1 MFDIHKISS
10 FDFQIVY
17 KFRYISAK
25 AISVLLKFHL
35 PSLQRP
41 SSLNVQPFFLSM
53 VDVSAKLTRNAN
65 NARLA
70 AP

>member
-1 MFDIHKISS
+1 MFDTHKFPS

-17 KFRYISAK
+17 KFHYISAK
-25 AISVLLKFHL
+25 AISTLLRFPL

-41 SSLNVQPFFLSM
+41 NSLNVQTFFLSM
-53 VDVSAKLTRNAN
+53 VDVSAKLTGNAN